1 MKFDRK
7 TGEIC
12 NNRFLK
18 QPPYPFVPRF
28 TMNISSHVS
37 KTLVV
42 AIFLVTLIART
53 SLPGESLPDMRPAL
67 VGNGPKSLVNL
78 INCKHVIERGLPHGA
93 LYFMARID
101 PNGFPS
107 YSKIWGETD
116 KIKPLRDEV
125 RERLAEARFIP
136 AVYHHQHVHAWMYGT
151 VAFSSTDGNPHLRVF
166 ANQELSEL
174 EKENDFIAPQQIWLP
189 GKIYDYA
196 KWKDPFGS
204 WWTED
209 KPGSPNVAL
218 TVDASGQVKDA
229 HLENLPAGTTQAHAD
244 AALLIIRQQLYLP
257 AYRNGKPVDSTTHPK
272 LYFVPALQSLR

>member
-1 MKFDRK
+1 MNATPQFTK
-7 TGEIC
+7 T
-12 NNRFLK
+12 F
-18 QPPYPFVPRF
+18 
-28 TMNISSHVS
+28 
-37 KTLVV
+37 
-42 AIFLVTLIART
+42 VTLILIASGIAT
-53 SLPGESLPDMRPAL
+53 SLCAENLPEMRPAL

-78 INCKHVIERGLPHGA
+78 INTKHVMERGLPHGA
-93 LYFMARID
+93 LFFIARVD

-116 KIKPLRDEV
+116 KIKPLRDEIH
-125 RERLAEARFIP
+125 ERLAEARFIP
-136 AVYHHQHVHAWMYGT
+136 AVYNHQHVYAWLFGT
-151 VAFSSTDGNPHLRVF
+151 IAFTSTDGKPHLRVF

-196 KWKDPFGS
+196 KWKEPFGS

-209 KPGSPNVAL
+209 KPGLPNISL

-229 HLENLPAGTTQAHAD
+229 HLENLPPGTTQAYAD

-257 AYRNGKPVDSTTHPK
+257 AYRNGKAVDSTTHPK
-272 LYFVPALQSLR
+272 LYFVPAFHSLR